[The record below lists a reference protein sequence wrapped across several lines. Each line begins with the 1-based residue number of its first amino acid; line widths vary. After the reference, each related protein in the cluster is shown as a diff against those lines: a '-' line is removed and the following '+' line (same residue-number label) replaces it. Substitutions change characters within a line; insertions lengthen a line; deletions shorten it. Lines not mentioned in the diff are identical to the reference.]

1 VRVEWKLLAG
11 LRAEDSDALLEQ
23 ARRRRFARGDVV
35 FHEGDP
41 AHALH
46 LVVAGRFAVRV
57 TTPLG
62 DTATLHVVGPGG
74 WFGEL
79 AIVSDAPRNATVAA
93 LDPGETL
100 ALQRA
105 QVDDIRRRDPTVD
118 RVLIGAL
125 VAELRRTST
134 QLLEALYLPADRRV
148 LRRLSDMAKVYAT
161 ANGATVIPLTQ
172 DDIAQLAGTT
182 RPTVNKVLRA
192 AAAGG
197 LVELRRGRIEIRDHD
212 RLIDAAD

>member
-1 VRVEWKLLAG
+1 MEWKLLAG
-11 LRAEDSDALLEQ
+11 LHADDVDALLQ
-23 ARRRRFARGDVV
+23 QTRRRRFVRGDVV

-41 AHALH
+41 ADALH

-62 DTATLHVVGPGG
+62 ETATLSVVGPGG

-93 LDPGETL
+93 LDPSETL
-100 ALQRA
+100 ALRRA
-105 QVDDIRRRDPTVD
+105 QVDDIRRRDPSVD

-125 VAELRRTST
+125 VDELRRTSA
-134 QLLEALYLPADRRV
+134 QLTEALYLPADRRV
-148 LRRLSDMAKVYAT
+148 LRRLSDMANVYAS

-182 RPTVNKVLRA
+182 RPTVNRVLRA
-192 AAAGG
+192 AAADG
-197 LVELRRGRIEIRDHD
+197 VIELRRGHIEIRDHS

>member
-1 VRVEWKLLAG
+1 
-11 LRAEDSDALLEQ
+11 
-23 ARRRRFARGDVV
+23 V

-41 AHALH
+41 ADALH
-46 LVVAGRFAVRV
+46 LVAAGRFAVRV

-62 DTATLHVVGPGG
+62 ETATLSVVGPGG

-100 ALQRA
+100 ALRRA
-105 QVDDIRRRDPTVD
+105 HVDDIRRRDPSVD

-125 VAELRRTST
+125 VEELRRTSA
-134 QLLEALYLPADRRV
+134 QLTEALYLPADRRV
-148 LRRLSDMAKVYAT
+148 LRRLCDMANVYAT

-182 RPTVNKVLRA
+182 RPTVNRVLRA
-192 AAAGG
+192 AAAEGI
-197 LVELRRGRIEIRDHD
+197 VELRRGHIEIRDHD